1 MGGEEIPRRYRLGAD
16 VLRGVAG
23 AALGALLGG
32 LLISLIEARSWTLPL
47 GLGDALSNLPKVAGA
62 IIGAVVGTG
71 WALDS
76 AAPEAAASGESTER
90 LGPPL
95 STMGAVGVATALLLG
110 GVVAGVTV
118 ERGGWTA
125 AVPVPWLD
133 SEREPD
139 AEIDTEELLEEV
151 ACEEPQRLAHES
163 LAMAE
168 GDQTSTSGDGRE
180 VFIRPDF
187 ARRVWA
193 TTIQQFPHCFPA
205 QKQVMAEVW
214 LQSLD

>member
-1 MGGEEIPRRYRLGAD
+1 MGGGKIPRRYRLGAD

-32 LLISLIEARSWTLPL
+32 LLISLLEARSWALPL
-47 GLGDALSNLPKVAGA
+47 GLGLGDVALSSIPFVKLAGA
-62 IIGAVVGTG
+62 IIGALMGAG
-71 WALDS
+71 WALTRTG
-76 AAPEAAASGESTER
+76 GEPTEI

-95 STMGAVGVATALLLG
+95 STMGAVGVVAALLLG